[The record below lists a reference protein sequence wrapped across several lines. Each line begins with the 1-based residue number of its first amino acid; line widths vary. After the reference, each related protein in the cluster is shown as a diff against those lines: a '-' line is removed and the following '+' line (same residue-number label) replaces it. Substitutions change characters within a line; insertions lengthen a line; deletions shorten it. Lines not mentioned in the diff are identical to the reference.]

1 MTNNKLDKH
10 MAFELFLSVLLSFPT
25 NVFFIPFIIF
35 FVIMLIDLVFDVFE
49 GLLGELD
56 IVDLD
61 NMTGGSL
68 ILPPILT
75 KVPLPI
81 ALCVSLF
88 VATIIEYYL
97 DTLLLSSLSDTLSV
111 VFGAISLP
119 IVAYI
124 ALYIASI
131 LLKPLAPFFNKE
143 NAFAKID
150 YIGLRAK
157 VHSSQV
163 SQDVGGEVII
173 LHNGNEVLLDVVSSS
188 KQDIQHGDE
197 VVIVSKDNESQRYF
211 VAKA

>member
-1 MTNNKLDKH
+1 

-35 FVIMLIDLVFDVFE
+35 FVIMLIDLIFDIFE

-61 NMTGGSL
+61 NMTNGSP

-75 KVPLPI
+75 QVPLPI
-81 ALCVSLF
+81 ALCASLF
-88 VATIIEYYL
+88 VATATEYYL
-97 DTLLLSSLSDTLSV
+97 DTFLFSSLSDMLSIV
-111 VFGAISLP
+111 VGAISLP

-131 LLKPLAPFFNKE
+131 LLKPLSPFFNKE
-143 NAFAKID
+143 HALAKID

-163 SQDVGGEVII
+163 SQEVGGEVMI
-173 LHNGNEVLLDVVSSS
+173 LHNGTEVVLNAVASGS
-188 KQDIQHGDE
+188 QNIQYGDE

>member
-1 MTNNKLDKH
+1 

-35 FVIMLIDLVFDVFE
+35 FVIMLIDLIFDVFE

-61 NMTGGSL
+61 NITGGSL

-88 VATIIEYYL
+88 IATIIEFYL
-97 DTLLLSSLSDTLSV
+97 DTYLLSSLSETLSLISGV
-111 VFGAISLP
+111 ISLP
-119 IVAYI
+119 VVAYI
-124 ALYIASI
+124 ALYIAAI
-131 LLKPLAPFFNKE
+131 LLKPLAPFFNKN
-143 NAFAKID
+143 NAFASID
-150 YIGLRAK
+150 YVGLRAK

-163 SQDVGGEVII
+163 SQEAGGEVIVV
-173 LHNGNEVLLDVVSSS
+173 HNGNEVLLDVMSHST
-188 KQDIQHGDE
+188 QEIRYGDE